1 MNETNIL
8 KGKFQGIFFLLDV
21 FYYYKFFYTFVLFH
35 TNSVYIMNSEKYTMK
50 TSKTKENLRPL
61 QPVKLYSKHAVY
73 LGPKAQFPRE
83 QLDLGSCGGR
93 GGVLI
98 SFLNSVKTLD

>member
-1 MNETNIL
+1 MQIVHICHELRKN
-8 KGKFQGIFFLLDV
+8 
-21 FYYYKFFYTFVLFH
+21 
-35 TNSVYIMNSEKYTMK
+35 TMK

-73 LGPKAQFPRE
+73 LSPKAQFPRE

-93 GGVLI
+93 QGILI